1 MVGGGKNLAEASKT
15 LYKQIN
21 GETLAVI
28 NCCEHEY
35 SIATGTSAGSNPL
48 NSVQQ
53 YYAIKKAR
61 EKTNYV
67 VVIVHGGHEHYNL
80 PSPRMV
86 ETYRFFI
93 DAGADAVINHHQHCY
108 SGYEVYKG
116 KPIFYGLGNFCFDK
130 LYNEMP
136 SGWYEGYMVKLIFEK
151 NNEVGYELIP
161 YTQCKE
167 RPAVEFLEGALC
179 DLFFENIKQLNTIIA
194 DPKVLTRK
202 HEEWMDKSGNSFEH
216 QFLPYSNRWLLS
228 AYIRHLFP
236 SFLTKRKLLNLQNH
250 LECESHR
257 ERSLFALNK
266 LVNKH

>member
-1 MVGGGKNLAEASKT
+1 
-15 LYKQIN
+15 
-21 GETLAVI
+21 
-28 NCCEHEY
+28 
-35 SIATGTSAGSNPL
+35 
-48 NSVQQ
+48 
-53 YYAIKKAR
+53 
-61 EKTNYV
+61 
-67 VVIVHGGHEHYNL
+67 
-80 PSPRMV
+80 MV